1 MPPGAYW
8 PSPDPGSTGAC
19 HSVGLLVWVSLSA
32 QPLRRPDPTKAQA
45 VNSPQL
51 WGGSICLHRHCAAG
65 VQDAV
70 FPRPVPLNHGGAG
83 VPLHLPHQGNIHPG
97 LAEGLQEKI
106 PVLSHASRH
115 IGLSPG
121 PAQGHGLV
129 QPFASGQPL
138 PGQGVEGLPC
148 PHKMR
153 YLVDIINVQ
162 RAKAQHLCHF
172 SHLSEEYKKR
182 QPVAVFAMERVKGI
196 EPSYPAWEADVLPMN
211 YTRME

>member
-1 MPPGAYW
+1 MLQSLLYLGFCDAPI
-8 PSPDPGSTGAC
+8 GS
-19 HSVGLLVWVSLSA
+19 
-32 QPLRRPDPTKAQA
+32 A
-45 VNSPQL
+45 VE
-51 WGGSICLHRHCAAG
+51 
-65 VQDAV
+65 QDTV
-70 FPRPVPLNHGGAG
+70 FPRPVPLNDGGAG
-83 VPLHLPHQGNIHPG
+83 VPLQLPHKGNVHTSPLKG
-97 LAEGLQEKI
+97 FQEKI
-106 PVLSHASRH
+106 SVLSHAPCH

-138 PGQGVEGLPC
+138 PGQGAEGLPC
-148 PHKMR
+148 PYKMG
-153 YLVDIINVQ
+153 YLIDIINVQ

-182 QPVAVFAMERVKGI
+182 QPAAVFSMERVKGI